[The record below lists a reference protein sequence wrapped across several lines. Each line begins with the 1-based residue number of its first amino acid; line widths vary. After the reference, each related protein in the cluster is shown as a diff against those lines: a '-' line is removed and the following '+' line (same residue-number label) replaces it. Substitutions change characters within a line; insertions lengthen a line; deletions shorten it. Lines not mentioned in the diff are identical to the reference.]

1 VTHFEDLC
9 SGKAIVEKLN
19 KLNAQGGGDECEAVM
34 DGLRDGLTKTS
45 WRKTV
50 EDKSS

>member
-9 SGKAIVEKLN
+9 SGSAIVQKLH
-19 KLNAQGGGDECEAVM
+19 KIHAAGGGDECEAVM

-50 EDKSS
+50 DNKPS